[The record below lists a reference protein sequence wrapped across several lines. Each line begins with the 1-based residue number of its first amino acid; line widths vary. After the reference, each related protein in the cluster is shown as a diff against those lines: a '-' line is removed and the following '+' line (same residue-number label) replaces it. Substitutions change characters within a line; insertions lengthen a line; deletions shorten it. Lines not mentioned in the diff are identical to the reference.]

1 MKLYH
6 GSNMKVEVI
15 DLAKSRPAKDF
26 GRAFYLS
33 AEEQQAKEMAQLKW
47 KRSVVTW
54 WLIALNLMIL
64 LLMG

>member
-1 MKLYH
+1 MKLFH

-26 GRAFYLS
+26 GRAFYFPLRS
-33 AEEQQAKEMAQLKW
+33 NMQRKWRNSKW
-47 KRSVVTW
+47 KRSVGTW

>member
-1 MKLYH
+1 MKLFH

-15 DLAKSRPAKDF
+15 DLAKSRP
-26 GRAFYLS
+26 GRTLDELS
-33 AEEQQAKEMAQLKW
+33 IFPLRSNRQRKWRNSKW